1 MSTIFVHKDLTT
13 LRYCIE
19 IKYNVMSYQA
29 LNLAIQIRLLGTFAP
44 KTPPKIFASQF
55 HTGLDKYVIKEYN

>member
-1 MSTIFVHKDLTT
+1 MK
-13 LRYCIE
+13 
-19 IKYNVMSYQA
+19 KVMYYQA
-29 LNLAIQIRLLGTFAP
+29 LNLAIKIRSLGTFAP